1 MKNTQPEPAAK
12 NEVPAGATAPATP
25 ASPEPAQDGII
36 PAPGFEI
43 VDSEAW
49 KEASQALQQ
58 LAEARE
64 KMIRM
69 QADFDNFR
77 KRLTREKEESVRY
90 ANESLLE
97 SLLPVVDNFELGL
110 LAAETAPDARTIAQG
125 MQMVRT
131 QIQRFLSECGV
142 EEINAVG
149 TVFDPN
155 LHEAISQEPSPD
167 KPEGTVLAQRRKGY
181 KLRDRLLRPATV
193 VVAHTP
199 QDT

>member
-1 MKNTQPEPAAK
+1 MKM
-12 NEVPAGATAPATP
+12 PATP
-25 ASPEPAQDGII
+25 PPSENEAATLVD
-36 PAPGFEI
+36 APTDQPTAPPGYEI
-43 VDSEAW
+43 VDAEAW

-64 KMIRM
+64 KMVRM

-77 KRLTREKEESVRY
+77 KRLAREKDDSIRY

-110 LAAETAPDARTIAQG
+110 AAAETAPDARTIAQG

-131 QIQRFLSECGV
+131 QLQRFLGECGV

-149 TVFDPN
+149 AAFDPH
-155 LHEAISQEPSPD
+155 LHEAIAQEPSPD
-167 KPEGTVLAQRRKGY
+167 KPEGTILAQRRKGY
-181 KLRDRLLRPATV
+181 KLRDRLLRPAAV

-199 QDT
+199 SDS